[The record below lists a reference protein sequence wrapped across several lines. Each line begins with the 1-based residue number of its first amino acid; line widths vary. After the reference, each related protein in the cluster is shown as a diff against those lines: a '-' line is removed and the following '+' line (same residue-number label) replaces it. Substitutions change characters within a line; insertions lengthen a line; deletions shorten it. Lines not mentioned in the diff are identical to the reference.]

1 MQLTDK
7 IFKGLYR
14 RGVML
19 EQMKEPA
26 LSRTVK
32 QLLPVE
38 PCENP
43 RDCEG
48 LSAEEILLAAQQ
60 ADIVDETDGRPLAE
74 KLREVMG
81 SGAALLIDAIDD
93 EPYVSSQMGPML
105 ALRDQCAAGI
115 RLAARVLGTAD
126 TAILVYKHV
135 HDSEVSIPRHIA
147 GIPIQRVGG
156 KYPAQRRMEEE
167 LADRYGKK
175 EWRLLGA
182 CAMIHLYRAVAE
194 GRPQTTSFVTVA
206 GNCIGFPRNVEAPLG
221 TPILELIKLCGL
233 TERPTRIILGGPLTG
248 RAVGD
253 PRTEK
258 TELTTGAILA
268 IRDDKHEYSYT
279 CIGCGVRPSARRG
292 SIP

>member
-167 LADRYGKK
+167 LADVMIYCVMLAD
-175 EWRLLGA
+175 RLG
-182 CAMIHLYRAVAE
+182 VD
-194 GRPQTTSFVTVA
+194 P
-206 GNCIGFPRNVEAPLG
+206 VEAMRRK
-221 TPILELIKLCGL
+221 LEQNARKYPVGKA
-233 TERPTRIILGGPLTG
+233 RG
-248 RAVGD
+248 RSS
-253 PRTEK
+253 K
-258 TELTTGAILA
+258 YTEL
-268 IRDDKHEYSYT
+268 
-279 CIGCGVRPSARRG
+279 
-292 SIP
+292 